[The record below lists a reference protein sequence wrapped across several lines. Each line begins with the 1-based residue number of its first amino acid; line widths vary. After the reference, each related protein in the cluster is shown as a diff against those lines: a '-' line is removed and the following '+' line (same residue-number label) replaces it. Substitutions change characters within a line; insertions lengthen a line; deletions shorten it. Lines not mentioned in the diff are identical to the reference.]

1 MMLNRAN
8 RYHSDFTHDLPF
20 MVTVLLVSGLYLPY
34 MAMSVGVWNAIVRL
48 MSLCAFTMHGSECQG
63 MKLMKE
69 IAGRIPLTLLAITLF
84 CY

>member
-1 MMLNRAN
+1 MLNRAN

-48 MSLCAFTMHGSECQG
+48 MSLFAFKHNGSECQG

-69 IAGRIPLTLLAITLF
+69 IGGRIPLTLLAITLF